1 MTPQLETLYKM
12 RDKALHR
19 YSLAKNA
26 KKRSDEEAQFC
37 ADEVTMLN
45 RLIEEKKVERNA

>member
-19 YSLAKNA
+19 YSLAKKA
-26 KKRSDEEAQFC
+26 KKRSDEEHRFC
-37 ADEVTMLN
+37 VEEVSMIN
-45 RLIEEKKVERNA
+45 RLIEERKEVAT

>member
-19 YSLAKNA
+19 YSLAKKA
-26 KKRSDEEAQFC
+26 KKRSDEEALFC
-37 ADEVTMLN
+37 ADEITMLN
-45 RLIEEKKVERNA
+45 RLIEEKRGLP

>member
-1 MTPQLETLYKM
+1 MTQIETLYKM

-19 YSLAKNA
+19 YSLAKKA
-26 KKRSDEEAQFC
+26 KKRTDEEAQFC

-45 RLIEEKKVERNA
+45 RLIEEKKVEKNA